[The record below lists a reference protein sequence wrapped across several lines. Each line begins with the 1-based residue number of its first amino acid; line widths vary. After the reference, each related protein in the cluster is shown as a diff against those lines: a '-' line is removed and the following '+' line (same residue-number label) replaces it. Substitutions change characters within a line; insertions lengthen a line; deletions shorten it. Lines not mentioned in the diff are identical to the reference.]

1 MVQGQG
7 HCNLVLE
14 HCSLVLE
21 HYKLVGVLVPGHCNL
36 VQVLGHCN

>member
-21 HYKLVGVLVPGHCNL
+21 HYKLVGVLVLGHCNL
-36 VQVLGHCN
+36 VQGQGHCN